1 MSSMTEARSVG
12 DRTQCISALFDESS
26 LGFFFAGT
34 EGHIEYLNFEAA
46 RIIGFNSVGE
56 ACGQSLQD
64 IESVLSC
71 GLIEAHRSALK
82 GRTFRRNEHRCT
94 NRNGH
99 FAVLSLF
106 CSPYRNDE
114 GEIDGLLG
122 IIQDVSESYGRKSDL
137 ERAICELCIMAEVSD
152 ALSSAVELEKVIRI
166 ILTGVTANQGLG
178 FNRAFLFLVNESESI
193 LEGKIAVGPS
203 CPEEA
208 GQIWSQLALQQ
219 KSLTELLNDYLERQ
233 NAASSPLSLL
243 IDGWRIS
250 LSEPSIF
257 NRVLNDARGAN
268 VCARDLD
275 EPSMEILRRLHT
287 ENLAVA
293 PIISKG
299 KRLGLIAADNQIT
312 GKAIGDADVQLLQT
326 FANHTA
332 VAIERSRLH
341 DDLVRHA
348 ATLEERNRQI
358 AESQEQIIQI
368 EKMSIIG
375 ELTSSIAHELRNP
388 LTVIGGFANLMLTA
402 EAGQYNS
409 EYLNIILSEAKRAES
424 VLHQVLDF
432 SRASRTESR
441 ELDFKLLVSK
451 THELLLSKMRRSQK
465 QPVLNHSDRK
475 MLIWGNSDQLQH
487 ALYQF
492 MALSVEEMT
501 GECTVE
507 FSTHVE
513 DGRALMRIRFTGAEQ
528 ARKKVTTTL
537 NQFFGS
543 STGTQKLS
551 IIVAGETIRYH
562 GGSFGI
568 EGSAGNM
575 PGIYVELP
583 CRNGGKNA

>member
-1 MSSMTEARSVG
+1 MDSMAEVRPAAT
-12 DRTQCISALFDESS
+12 RTRCIGAFFDESS
-26 LGFFFAGT
+26 LGFFFANP
-34 EGHIEYLNFEAA
+34 EGLIEYLNAEAA
-46 RIIGFNSVGE
+46 GIIGFDSVDE

-71 GLIEAHRSALK
+71 GLADAHRAALK
-82 GRTFRRNEHRCT
+82 GRTFRRDEHRCT
-94 NRNGH
+94 NRKGH

-106 CSPYRNDE
+106 CSPYRGEE
-114 GEIDGLLG
+114 GEVNGLLG
-122 IIQDVSESYGRKSDL
+122 IIQDVSEPYWRKSDL
-137 ERAICELCIMAEVSD
+137 EKAICELSIMAEVSD
-152 ALSSAVELEKVIRI
+152 ALSSTVELGKVIQI

-178 FNRAFLFLVNESESI
+178 FNRAFLFLIDESANV

-203 CPEEA
+203 GPEEA

-219 KSLTELLNDYLERQ
+219 ESLADLLSDYVERRGT
-233 NAASSPLSLL
+233 NASPLSSL

-257 NRVLNDARGAN
+257 SRVLHDACGAN
-268 VCARDLD
+268 VCAGDLD
-275 EPSMEILRRLHT
+275 EPSRGILRRLQT

-293 PIISKG
+293 PIISKD

-312 GKAIGDADVQLLQT
+312 GKAIRDTDVQLLQT

-358 AESQEQIIQI
+358 AESQEQMIQI
-368 EKMSIIG
+368 EKMSVIG
-375 ELTSSIAHELRNP
+375 EVTSSIAHELRNP

-402 EAGQYNS
+402 DADQHNG
-409 EYLNIILSEAKRAES
+409 EYLNIIVSEAKRAES

-441 ELDFKLLVSK
+441 ELDFRLLVNN
-451 THELLLSKMRRSQK
+451 TYELLLSKLRHSQK
-465 QPVLNHSDRK
+465 PPVLNQSDRK
-475 MLIWGNSDQLQH
+475 MLVWGNPDQLRH

-501 GECTVE
+501 GECMVE
-507 FSTHVE
+507 FVTLAENDKV
-513 DGRALMRIRFTGAEQ
+513 LLRIRFIGADN
-528 ARKKVTTTL
+528 ARKKVTATL

-568 EGSAGNM
+568 EGAAGNM
-575 PGIYVELP
+575 PAIYVELP
-583 CRNGGKNA
+583 CRSGGDDA